1 MSCPIKN
8 GGSFQFVFC
17 KRLPEG
23 IPPFV
28 RMDAFPKTKILSF
41 GPQGYDPS
49 SSLCRCPF
57 FPLTILGD
65 GDARRGPRYLGS
77 WCRTILGNSPKK
89 HLKQC
94 HRFTTHPGNGGKFTT
109 NHKMGKFFLREFPGC
124 PSKGEKPPTMM
135 GGDTRKMG

>member
-1 MSCPIKN
+1 MVDLSS
-8 GGSFQFVFC
+8 SFFVNVYQ
-17 KRLPEG
+17 RVS
-23 IPPFV
+23 PPFV

-109 NHKMGKFFLREFPGC
+109 NQKMGKFFLREFPGC
-124 PSKGEKPPTMM
+124 PSKGKNPPP
-135 GGDTRKMG
+135 